1 MKKLI
6 GSALLLGA
14 FLSSSS
20 ALAWGLTGHR
30 VVAEVADQNI
40 SNKTKREISKIIG
53 KQRLAYWANWPD
65 FIKAD
70 TTGVWKE
77 TDKWHYVNVDPQNSL
92 KAFSDTA
99 KF

>member
-40 SNKTKREISKIIG
+40 SNKTKREISHT
-53 KQRLAYWANWPD
+53 W
-65 FIKAD
+65 
-70 TTGVWKE
+70 
-77 TDKWHYVNVDPQNSL
+77 
-92 KAFSDTA
+92 FS
-99 KF
+99 F